1 MKFKLYEA
9 EPHTLIIY
17 TDGGARGN
25 PGPAAV
31 GAVIQDASGKMLKEY
46 SHYLGERTNNEA
58 EYEAVILAL
67 KKAKQLFGKGKT
79 KEMAVHFR
87 VDSELIA
94 RQLMGRYKVEEERL
108 AQLFMKVWNLK
119 MDFGSVDFES
129 IPREKNRAA
138 DRLVNR
144 ELDRQETKLF

>member
-1 MKFKLYEA
+1 MKPTE
-9 EPHTLIIY
+9 LIIY

-25 PGPAAV
+25 PGPAATGV
-31 GAVIQDASGKMLKEY
+31 VIQDASGKTLKEY
-46 SHYLGERTNNEA
+46 SEYLGERTNNEA

-67 KKAKQLFGKGKT
+67 KKTKHLYGKDAT
-79 KEMAVHFR
+79 KDMTIHFR

-94 RQLMGRYKVEEERL
+94 RQLSGRYKVEEERL
-108 AQLFMKVWNLK
+108 ARLFMKVWNLK

-129 IPREKNRAA
+129 IPREKNRTA

-144 ELDRQETKLF
+144 ELDRQKAKLF

>member
-1 MKFKLYEA
+1 MKPTK
-9 EPHTLIIY
+9 LIIY

-25 PGPAAV
+25 PGPAAAGV
-31 GAVIQDASGKMLKEY
+31 VIQDAAGTTLKEY
-46 SHYLGERTNNEA
+46 SEYLGERTNNEA

-67 KKAKQLFGKGKT
+67 KKAKQLYGKGAT
-79 KEMAVHFR
+79 KDMKIHFR

-94 RQLMGRYKVEEERL
+94 RQLSGHYKVEEERL
-108 AQLFMKVWNLK
+108 AALFMKVWNAK
-119 MDFGSVDFES
+119 MDFESIEFES

-144 ELDRQETKLF
+144 ELDRQEAKLF

>member
-1 MKFKLYEA
+1 MRPDLVKE
-9 EPHTLIIY
+9 IVIY

-31 GAVIQDASGKMLKEY
+31 GVVIQDASGKTLKEY
-46 SHYLGERTNNEA
+46 SDFIGERTNNEA

-67 KKAKQLFGKGKT
+67 KKAKQLFGKDTT
-79 KEMAVHFR
+79 KNIAVHFR

-94 RQLMGRYKVEEERL
+94 RQLMGRYKVEEKRL
-108 AQLFMKVWNLK
+108 AELFMKVWNLK
-119 MDFGSVDFES
+119 MDFESIDFES

-144 ELDRQETKLF
+144 ELDKQESKLF